1 MKESIL
7 PAEKLIIQIRK
18 KQLLTK
24 GGIEETGAYEIEEN
38 LEITTKYKLPDIIT
52 YLQNETNLT
61 RKSIVNIL
69 TNSKTLDSFK
79 KNPQSY
85 LEQSA

>member
-1 MKESIL
+1 M
-7 PAEKLIIQIRK
+7 IRK
-18 KQLLTK
+18 KQLFK

-69 TNSKTLDSFK
+69 TNSKTLDSLRK
-79 KNPQSY
+79 IRNLIQNKLQI
-85 LEQSA
+85 